1 MRMPDAVTALIIATL
16 VVGWLTAASIAV
28 RAASR
33 IWLRHWMERRP
44 AGFEVA
50 ERYIERP
57 TRLVIAAAAGS
68 ALAIVLGGV
77 VVTSRAPV
85 GDNGQLLI
93 YLAVAALFLI
103 MFGKIIPRA
112 IARRWP
118 SKLIPVI
125 LPPLRLV
132 EIALWPIVALS
143 RSVERRSVRKSRTGL
158 PHDARDGI
166 EDLLREGELEGVGAR
181 DEIAIIT
188 GVVRFGEKTVGD
200 VMTPRAQV
208 FALDESLDSAELAKR
223 IAESAYSRVPITRNH
238 SLDEIVGMVH
248 AFDVL
253 RADGDRPPVRAVPG
267 APAETRCNDFLY
279 RMLRM
284 SAHLAVVRDSD
295 GRTAGIVTLED
306 LLEEL
311 VGDIRD
317 EHDEAGPTVRAIA
330 QP

>member
-1 MRMPDAVTALIIATL
+1 MPGLVPAVIVATF
-16 VVGWLTAASIAV
+16 VVAWLTAASIAV

-44 AGFEVA
+44 AGFDVA

-77 VVTSRAPV
+77 VVTSRAPQ
-85 GDNGQLLI
+85 NAQAAL
-93 YLAVAALFLI
+93 YLAIAALFLI
-103 MFGKIIPRA
+103 VFGKIIPRA

-118 SKLIPVI
+118 SLLIPVL

-132 EIALWPIVALS
+132 EIALWPIVVLS
-143 RSVERRSVRKSRTGL
+143 RSVERRSARRRYEGL

-166 EDLLREGELEGVGAR
+166 EDLLREGEIEGVGAR

-188 GVVRFGEKTVGD
+188 GVVRFGEKTVRD

-208 FALDESLDSAELAKR
+208 FALDESLEASELARR
-223 IAESAYSRVPITRNH
+223 IAESAYSRVPITRNN

-253 RADGDRPPVRAVPG
+253 RADGKRPAVRNVPST
-267 APAETRCNDFLY
+267 PSDTRCNDFLY

-284 SAHLAVVRDSD
+284 SAHLAVVRDPD

-317 EHDEAGPTVRAIA
+317 EHDELSPAARTIA
-330 QP
+330 QS

>member
-1 MRMPDAVTALIIATL
+1 MRMPGLIPAMIVATF
-16 VVGWLTAASIAV
+16 VVAWLTAASIAV

-68 ALAIVLGGV
+68 ALAIVLAGV
-77 VVTSRAPV
+77 VVTARAPQDARAFV
-85 GDNGQLLI
+85 YI
-93 YLAVAALFLI
+93 AVAALFMI
-103 MFGKIIPRA
+103 VFGKIIPRA
-112 IARRWP
+112 IGRRWP
-118 SKLIPVI
+118 SKLIPVL

-132 EIALWPIVALS
+132 EITLWPIVALS
-143 RSVERRSVRKSRTGL
+143 RSVERSAARKRHAGL

-166 EDLLREGELEGVGAR
+166 EDLLREGEAEGVGAR

-188 GVVRFGEKTVGD
+188 GVVRFGEKTVRD

-208 FALDESLDSAELAKR
+208 FALDESLDATELARR

-253 RADGDRPPVRAVPG
+253 RADGDRPAVRPVPSTSSD
-267 APAETRCNDFLY
+267 TRCNDFLY

-284 SAHLAVVRDSD
+284 SAHLAVIQDPD

-317 EHDEAGPTVRAIA
+317 EHDEASPAARTTS
-330 QP
+330 QS

>member
-1 MRMPDAVTALIIATL
+1 MRMPGAVTAVVVATL
-16 VVGWLTAASIAV
+16 IVAWLTAASIAV

-44 AGFEVA
+44 AGFAVA

-68 ALAIVLGGV
+68 ALAIIVCGV
-77 VVTSRAPV
+77 VVTSRAPRGTPMV
-85 GDNGQLLI
+85 LYLL
-93 YLAVAALFLI
+93 VAALFLI
-103 MFGKIIPRA
+103 VFGKLIPRA

-118 SKLIPVI
+118 SKLIPVL
-125 LPPLRLV
+125 LPPLRAI

-143 RSVERRSVRKSRTGL
+143 RSVERRAERKRQAGAV
-158 PHDARDGI
+158 HDAREGI
-166 EDLLREGELEGVGAR
+166 EDLLREGEAEGVGAR

-188 GVVRFGEKTVGD
+188 GVVRFGEKTLRE

-208 FALDESLDSAELAKR
+208 FALDESLDATELARR

-238 SLDEIVGMVH
+238 SLDDVVGMVH

-253 RADGDRPPVRAVPG
+253 RADGERPALRTVPS
-267 APAETRCNDFLY
+267 APADTRCNDFLY

-284 SAHLAVVRDSD
+284 SAHLAVVRDAD

-317 EHDEAGPTVRAIA
+317 EHDEAGPAVRAIT
-330 QP
+330 QS

>member
-1 MRMPDAVTALIIATL
+1 MPGAVTALLIATF
-16 VVGWLTAASIAV
+16 VVAWLTAASIAV

-44 AGFEVA
+44 AGFAVA
-50 ERYIERP
+50 ERFIERP

-77 VVTSRAPV
+77 VVTSRAPRGTPV
-85 GDNGQLLI
+85 I
-93 YLAVAALFLI
+93 AYIAIAALFLI

-118 SKLIPVI
+118 SKLIPI
-125 LPPLRLV
+125 LLPPLRV
-132 EIALWPIVALS
+132 IEVALWPIVALS
-143 RSVERRSVRKSRTGL
+143 RSVERRSERTTRAGL

-166 EDLLREGELEGVGAR
+166 EDLLREGEAEGVGAR

-188 GVVRFGEKTVGD
+188 GVVRFGEKTVRD

-208 FALDESLDSAELAKR
+208 FALDESLDAAELAR
-223 IAESAYSRVPITRNH
+223 RVAESAYSRVPITRNN
-238 SLDEIVGMVH
+238 SIDEIVGMVH

-253 RADGDRPPVRAVPG
+253 RADGDRPTLRAVPT
-267 APAETRCNDFLY
+267 APSDTRCNDFLY

-284 SAHLAVVRDSD
+284 SAHLAVVRDAD
-295 GRTAGIVTLED
+295 GHTAGIVTLED
-306 LLEEL
+306 LLGEL

-317 EHDEAGPTVRAIA
+317 EHDDASPAARSAA
-330 QP
+330 HP

>member
-1 MRMPDAVTALIIATL
+1 MQVTA
-16 VVGWLTAASIAV
+16 
-28 RAASR
+28 
-33 IWLRHWMERRP
+33 
-44 AGFEVA
+44 
-50 ERYIERP
+50 
-57 TRLVIAAAAGS
+57 
-68 ALAIVLGGV
+68 
-77 VVTSRAPV
+77 
-85 GDNGQLLI
+85 

-118 SKLIPVI
+118 SKLIPI
-125 LPPLRLV
+125 FLPPLRVV

-143 RSVERRSVRKSRTGL
+143 RSVERRWMRKTRTGISN
-158 PHDARDGI
+158 DGRDGI

-200 VMTPRAQV
+200 VMTPQAQV
-208 FALDESLDSAELAKR
+208 FALDESLDAAELARR
-223 IAESAYSRVPITRNH
+223 IAESAYSRVPITRNN
-238 SLDEIVGMVH
+238 SLDDIVGMVH

-253 RADGDRPPVRAVPG
+253 RADGKRPPVRAVPS
-267 APAETRCNDFLY
+267 APADTRCNDFLY

-284 SAHLAVVRDSD
+284 SAHLAVVRD
-295 GRTAGIVTLED
+295 GEGKTVGIVTLED

-317 EHDEAGPTVRAIA
+317 EHDDAGPAARAVV

>member
-1 MRMPDAVTALIIATL
+1 MRMPGAITALIVATI
-16 VVGWLTAASIAV
+16 VVAWLTAASIAV

-68 ALAIVLGGV
+68 ALAIILAGI
-77 VVTSRAPV
+77 VVTARAPLGAGV
-85 GDNGQLLI
+85 AI

-118 SKLIPVI
+118 SALIPI
-125 LPPLRLV
+125 LLPPLRLV

-143 RSVERRSVRKSRTGL
+143 RSVERRSVWKRRTGL

-200 VMTPRAQV
+200 VMTPRLQV
-208 FALDESLDSAELAKR
+208 FALDESLDAAELARR
-223 IAESAYSRVPITRNH
+223 IAESAYSRVPITRNN
-238 SLDEIVGMVH
+238 SLDEIIGMVH

-253 RADGDRPPVRAVPG
+253 RADGERPASRPIPS
-267 APAETRCNDFLY
+267 APSETRCNDLLY
-279 RMLRM
+279 RMLRA
-284 SAHLAVVRDSD
+284 SAHMAVVKDAD
-295 GRTAGIVTLED
+295 GRTAGVVSLED

-317 EHDEAGPTVRAIA
+317 EHDEASPAARAA
-330 QP
+330 VQP

>member
-1 MRMPDAVTALIIATL
+1 MRMPGIIPAVIVATL
-16 VVGWLTAASIAV
+16 VVAWLTAASIAV
-28 RAASR
+28 RAVSR

-44 AGFEVA
+44 AGFDVA

-77 VVTSRAPV
+77 VVTARAPQ
-85 GDNGQLLI
+85 DASALLYI
-93 YLAVAALFLI
+93 AGAALFLI
-103 MFGKIIPRA
+103 VFGKIIPRA

-118 SKLIPVI
+118 SRLIPVV

-143 RSVERRSVRKSRTGL
+143 RSVERRAASKRHAGL

-166 EDLLREGELEGVGAR
+166 EDLLREGEAEGVGAR

-188 GVVRFGEKTVGD
+188 GVVRFGEKTVRD
-200 VMTPRAQV
+200 VMTPRPQV
-208 FALDESLDSAELAKR
+208 FALDESLDATELARR
-223 IAESAYSRVPITRNH
+223 IAESAYSRVPITRNN

-253 RADGDRPPVRAVPG
+253 RADGERPAVRAVPS
-267 APAETRCNDFLY
+267 APSETRCNDFLY

-284 SAHLAVVRDSD
+284 SAHLAVVKDPD

-317 EHDEAGPTVRAIA
+317 EHDEVGPAARTIP
-330 QP
+330 QS

>member
-1 MRMPDAVTALIIATL
+1 MRMPGAVPAVLIAAL
-16 VVGWLTAASIAV
+16 VVAWLTAASIAV

-44 AGFEVA
+44 AGFAVA

-68 ALAIVLGGV
+68 ALAIVLCGV
-77 VVTSRAPV
+77 VVTSRAPQ
-85 GDNGQLLI
+85 DATHAILYLL
-93 YLAVAALFLI
+93 VSALFLI
-103 MFGKIIPRA
+103 VFGKLIPRA

-118 SKLIPVI
+118 SRLIPVL
-125 LPPLRLV
+125 LPPLRLI

-143 RSVERRSVRKSRTGL
+143 RSVERRSERARQTGL
-158 PHDARDGI
+158 AHDAREGI
-166 EDLLREGELEGVGAR
+166 EDLLREGEAEGVGAR

-188 GVVRFGEKTVGD
+188 GVVRFGEKTLRD
-200 VMTPRAQV
+200 VMTPRSQV
-208 FALDESLDSAELAKR
+208 FALDESLEATELARR
-223 IAESAYSRVPITRNH
+223 IAESAYSRVPITRND
-238 SLDEIVGMVH
+238 SLDDVVGMVH

-253 RADGDRPPVRAVPG
+253 RADGERPAVRTVPS
-267 APAETRCNDFLY
+267 APADTRCNDFLY

-284 SAHLAVVRDSD
+284 SAHLAVVRD
-295 GRTAGIVTLED
+295 GAGHTVGIVTLED

-317 EHDEAGPTVRAIA
+317 EHDEAGPAARTIA
-330 QP
+330 QS

>member
-1 MRMPDAVTALIIATL
+1 MRMPGLVPAILVATF
-16 VVGWLTAASIAV
+16 VVAWLTAASIAV

-77 VVTSRAPV
+77 VVTARAPQ
-85 GDNGQLLI
+85 NAQALL

-103 MFGKIIPRA
+103 VIGKILPRA
-112 IARRWP
+112 IGRRWP
-118 SKLIPVI
+118 SRLIPVL

-143 RSVERRSVRKSRTGL
+143 RSVERRSARKRHAGL

-188 GVVRFGEKTVGD
+188 GVVRFGEKTVRD

-208 FALDESLDSAELAKR
+208 FALDESLEAGELARR
-223 IAESAYSRVPITRNH
+223 IAESAYSRVPITRNN

-253 RADGDRPPVRAVPG
+253 RADGERPAVRNVPST
-267 APAETRCNDFLY
+267 PSDTRCNDFLY

-284 SAHLAVVRDSD
+284 SAHLAVVRDPD

-317 EHDEAGPTVRAIA
+317 EHDELSPGARTLA
-330 QP
+330 QS

>member
-1 MRMPDAVTALIIATL
+1 MPDAVTALIVATL
-16 VVGWLTAASIAV
+16 LVAWLTVASIAV

-68 ALAIVLGGV
+68 ALAIVLAGV
-77 VVTSRAPV
+77 VVTSRAPQESRMQV
-85 GDNGQLLI
+85 TA

-118 SKLIPVI
+118 SKLIPI
-125 LPPLRLV
+125 FLPPLRVV

-143 RSVERRSVRKSRTGL
+143 RSVERRWMRKTRTGISN
-158 PHDARDGI
+158 DGRDGI

-200 VMTPRAQV
+200 VMTPQAQV
-208 FALDESLDSAELAKR
+208 FALDESLDAAELARR
-223 IAESAYSRVPITRNH
+223 IAESAYSRVPITRNN
-238 SLDEIVGMVH
+238 SLDDIVGMVH

-253 RADGDRPPVRAVPG
+253 RADGKRPPVRAVPS
-267 APAETRCNDFLY
+267 APADTRCNDFLY

-284 SAHLAVVRDSD
+284 SAHLAVVRD
-295 GRTAGIVTLED
+295 GEGKTVGIVTLED

-317 EHDEAGPTVRAIA
+317 EHDDAGPAARAVV

>member
-1 MRMPDAVTALIIATL
+1 MPDALTALIAATL
-16 VVGWLTAASIAV
+16 VVAWLTAASIAV

-77 VVTSRAPV
+77 VVTARAPRGTPV
-85 GDNGQLLI
+85 AI
-93 YLAVAALFLI
+93 YLGVAALFMI
-103 MFGKIIPRA
+103 VFGKIIPRA

-118 SKLIPVI
+118 SSLIPI
-125 LPPLRLV
+125 LLPPLRLI

-143 RSVERRSVRKSRTGL
+143 RSVERRSVRKRRTGL

-188 GVVRFGEKTVGD
+188 GVVRFGEKTVRD
-200 VMTPRAQV
+200 VMTPRGSV
-208 FALDESLDSAELAKR
+208 FALDESLSAAELATR
-223 IAESAYSRVPITRNH
+223 IADSAYSRVPITRNN
-238 SLDEIVGMVH
+238 SLDDVVGMVH

-253 RADGDRPPVRAVPG
+253 RADGERPSVRAVPS
-267 APAETRCNDFLY
+267 APSETRCNDLLY
-279 RMLRM
+279 RMLRA
-284 SAHLAVVRDSD
+284 SAHLAVVRDPD

-317 EHDEAGPTVRAIA
+317 EHDDFTPAARPIP
-330 QP
+330 QL

>member
-1 MRMPDAVTALIIATL
+1 MRMPGLIPAILFATF
-16 VVGWLTAASIAV
+16 VVAWLTAASIAV

-68 ALAIVLGGV
+68 ALAIVLAGV
-77 VVTSRAPV
+77 VVTSRAPQNARV
-85 GDNGQLLI
+85 LI
-93 YLAVAALFLI
+93 YIAVAALFLI
-103 MFGKIIPRA
+103 VFGKIIPRA

-118 SKLIPVI
+118 SKLIPVL

-143 RSVERRSVRKSRTGL
+143 RSVERSAARKRHAGL

-166 EDLLREGELEGVGAR
+166 EDLLREGEAEGVGAR

-188 GVVRFGEKTVGD
+188 GVVRFGEKTVRD

-208 FALDESLDSAELAKR
+208 FSLDESLDAKELALR
-223 IAESAYSRVPITRNH
+223 IAESAYSRVPITRNN

-253 RADGDRPPVRAVPG
+253 RADGERPAIRAVPS

-284 SAHLAVVRDSD
+284 SAHLAVVQDAE
-295 GRTAGIVTLED
+295 GRTLGIVTLED

-317 EHDEAGPTVRAIA
+317 EHDEASPAARGIA
-330 QP
+330 QS

>member
-1 MRMPDAVTALIIATL
+1 MRMPDLIPAMIVAT
-16 VVGWLTAASIAV
+16 VVVAWLTAASIAV
-28 RAASR
+28 RAVSR

-44 AGFEVA
+44 AGFDVA

-77 VVTSRAPV
+77 VVTARAPQDV
-85 GDNGQLLI
+85 RALLYI
-93 YLAVAALFLI
+93 AGAALFLTV
-103 MFGKIIPRA
+103 FGKIIPRA

-118 SKLIPVI
+118 SRLIPVV

-143 RSVERRSVRKSRTGL
+143 RSVERRAARKRHAGL

-166 EDLLREGELEGVGAR
+166 EDLLREGEADGVGAR

-208 FALDESLDSAELAKR
+208 FALDESLDAAELARR
-223 IAESAYSRVPITRNH
+223 IAESAYSRVPITRNS
-238 SLDEIVGMVH
+238 SLDDVVGMVH

-253 RADGDRPPVRAVPG
+253 RAHGERPPIRAVPS
-267 APAETRCNDFLY
+267 APSDTRCNDFLY

-284 SAHLAVVRDSD
+284 SAHLAVVTDAD

-317 EHDEAGPTVRAIA
+317 EHDDVAPVARTITRS
-330 QP
+330 

>member
-1 MRMPDAVTALIIATL
+1 MRMPALVPALIVAVL
-16 VVGWLTAASIAV
+16 VVAWLTAASIAV
-28 RAASR
+28 RAVSR

-44 AGFEVA
+44 AGFDVA

-68 ALAIVLGGV
+68 ALAIVLAGV
-77 VVTSRAPV
+77 VVSAHAPRDARA
-85 GDNGQLLI
+85 LLYI
-93 YLAVAALFLI
+93 AGAALFLI
-103 MFGKIIPRA
+103 VFGKIIPRA
-112 IARRWP
+112 VARRWP
-118 SKLIPVI
+118 SRMIPVV

-143 RSVERRSVRKSRTGL
+143 RSVERRAARKRNAGL
-158 PHDARDGI
+158 PHEARDGI
-166 EDLLREGELEGVGAR
+166 EDLLREGEAEGVGAR

-188 GVVRFGEKTVGD
+188 GVVRFGEKTVRD

-208 FALDESLDSAELAKR
+208 FALDESLDPTEVAGR
-223 IAESAYSRVPITRNH
+223 IAESAYSRVPITRNN
-238 SLDEIVGMVH
+238 SIDEIVGMVH

-253 RADGDRPPVRAVPG
+253 RANGQRPAMRAVPS
-267 APAETRCNDFLY
+267 APSETRCNDLLY

-284 SAHLAVVRDSD
+284 SAHLAVVKDP
-295 GRTAGIVTLED
+295 GGHTAGIVTLED

-317 EHDEAGPTVRAIA
+317 EHDEVGPAARTITHS
-330 QP
+330 

>member
-1 MRMPDAVTALIIATL
+1 MPAAVPAVL
-16 VVGWLTAASIAV
+16 VAAVVVAWLTAASIAV

-50 ERYIERP
+50 GRYIERP

-68 ALAIVLGGV
+68 ALAIVLCGV
-77 VVTSRAPV
+77 VVTSRAPQGSQAV
-85 GDNGQLLI
+85 LYLL
-93 YLAVAALFLI
+93 VTALFLI
-103 MFGKIIPRA
+103 VFGKLIPRA

-118 SKLIPVI
+118 SRLIPI
-125 LPPLRLV
+125 LLPPLRV
-132 EIALWPIVALS
+132 IEIALWPIVALS
-143 RSVERRSVRKSRTGL
+143 RSVEHRSERARQSGL
-158 PHDARDGI
+158 AHDARDGI
-166 EDLLREGELEGVGAR
+166 EDLLREGEAEGVGAR

-188 GVVRFGEKTVGD
+188 GVVRFGEKTLRD

-208 FALDESLDSAELAKR
+208 FALDESLDAIELARR
-223 IAESAYSRVPITRNH
+223 IAESAYSRVPITRNN
-238 SLDEIVGMVH
+238 SLDDVIGMVH

-253 RADGDRPPVRAVPG
+253 RADGKRPALRAVPS
-267 APAETRCNDFLY
+267 APGETRCNDFLY

-284 SAHLAVVRDSD
+284 SAHLAVVRDAE
-295 GRTAGIVTLED
+295 GHTAGIVTLED

-317 EHDEAGPTVRAIA
+317 EHDEAAPAARIA
-330 QP
+330 TPS

>member
-1 MRMPDAVTALIIATL
+1 MPDAVPAVL
-16 VVGWLTAASIAV
+16 VAAFVVAWLTAASIAV

-68 ALAIVLGGV
+68 ALAIVLCGV
-77 VVTSRAPV
+77 VVTSRAPRESHAILY
-85 GDNGQLLI
+85 LL
-93 YLAVAALFLI
+93 VTALFLI
-103 MFGKIIPRA
+103 VFGKLIPRA
-112 IARRWP
+112 VARRWP
-118 SKLIPVI
+118 SRLIPI
-125 LPPLRLV
+125 LLPPLRVV

-143 RSVERRSVRKSRTGL
+143 RSVERRSERTRQSGL
-158 PHDARDGI
+158 AHDARDGI
-166 EDLLREGELEGVGAR
+166 EDLLREGEAEGVGAR

-188 GVVRFGEKTVGD
+188 GVVRFGEKTLRD

-208 FALDESLDSAELAKR
+208 FALDESLDAIELARR
-223 IAESAYSRVPITRNH
+223 IAESAYSRVPITRNNAP
-238 SLDEIVGMVH
+238 DDIVGMVH

-253 RADGDRPPVRAVPG
+253 RADGERPALRAVPS
-267 APAETRCNDFLY
+267 APADTRCNDFLY

-284 SAHLAVVRDSD
+284 SAHLAVVRDAEAH
-295 GRTAGIVTLED
+295 TVGIVTLED

-317 EHDEAGPTVRAIA
+317 EHDEAGPAARIA
-330 QP
+330 TPS

>member
-1 MRMPDAVTALIIATL
+1 MPGLIPAIVVATF
-16 VVGWLTAASIAV
+16 VVAWLTAASIAV

-68 ALAIVLGGV
+68 ALAILLAGI
-77 VVTSRAPV
+77 VVTARAPRNAEV
-85 GDNGQLLI
+85 FLYIAL
-93 YLAVAALFLI
+93 AALFLI
-103 MFGKIIPRA
+103 IFGKIIPRA

-118 SKLIPVI
+118 SKLIPI
-125 LPPLRLV
+125 LLPPLRV
-132 EIALWPIVALS
+132 IEIALWPIVALS
-143 RSVERRSVRKSRTGL
+143 RSVERSAARKRHAGL

-166 EDLLREGELEGVGAR
+166 EDLLREGEAEGVGAR

-188 GVVRFGEKTVGD
+188 GVVRFGEKTVRD

-208 FALDESLDSAELAKR
+208 FALDESLSAKELARR
-223 IAESAYSRVPITRNH
+223 IAESAYSRVPITRNN
-238 SLDEIVGMVH
+238 SLDDVIGMVH

-253 RADGDRPPVRAVPG
+253 RADGERPALRAVPS
-267 APAETRCNDFLY
+267 APADTPCNDFLY

-284 SAHLAVVRDSD
+284 SAHLAVVRDPD
-295 GRTAGIVTLED
+295 GRTVGIVTLED

-317 EHDEAGPTVRAIA
+317 EHDEAGPGARTIT
-330 QP
+330 QS

>member
-1 MRMPDAVTALIIATL
+1 MRMPGLVPSLLIATF
-16 VVGWLTAASIAV
+16 VVAWLTAASIAV

-68 ALAIVLGGV
+68 ALAILLAGI
-77 VVTSRAPV
+77 VVTARAPRGAQV
-85 GDNGQLLI
+85 FLYI
-93 YLAVAALFLI
+93 AVAALFLI
-103 MFGKIIPRA
+103 IFGKIIPRA

-118 SKLIPVI
+118 SKLIPI
-125 LPPLRLV
+125 LLPPLRV
-132 EIALWPIVALS
+132 IEIALLPIVALS
-143 RSVERRSVRKSRTGL
+143 RSVERRAARKRHAGL

-166 EDLLREGELEGVGAR
+166 EDLLREGEAEGVGAR

-188 GVVRFGEKTVGD
+188 GVVRFGEKTVRD

-208 FALDESLDSAELAKR
+208 FALDESLTGQELARR
-223 IAESAYSRVPITRNH
+223 IAESAYSRVPITRNN
-238 SLDEIVGMVH
+238 SLDEIIGMVH

-253 RADGDRPPVRAVPG
+253 RADGDRPPVRNVPS
-267 APAETRCNDFLY
+267 APSETRCNDFLY

-284 SAHLAVVRDSD
+284 SAHLAVVQDLD

-317 EHDEAGPTVRAIA
+317 EHDEASPAARAITHS
-330 QP
+330 

>member
-1 MRMPDAVTALIIATL
+1 MRMPGAVIALLIATF
-16 VVGWLTAASIAV
+16 VVAWLTAASIAV

-68 ALAIVLGGV
+68 ALAIVLAGV
-77 VVTSRAPV
+77 VVTSRAPRANELV
-85 GDNGQLLI
+85 AA

-118 SKLIPVI
+118 SKLIPAL
-125 LPPLRLV
+125 LPPLRVV

-143 RSVERRSVRKSRTGL
+143 RSVERRSERNTRAGL

-188 GVVRFGEKTVGD
+188 GVVRFGEKTVRD

-208 FALDESLDSAELAKR
+208 FALDESLDGKELAKR
-223 IAESAYSRVPITRNH
+223 IADSAYSRVPITRNN
-238 SLDEIVGMVH
+238 SLDEIAGMVH

-253 RADGDRPPVRAVPG
+253 RADGERPPLRTVPST
-267 APAETRCNDFLY
+267 PSETRCNDFLY

-284 SAHLAVVRDSD
+284 SAHLAVVRDAD

-306 LLEEL
+306 LLVEL

-317 EHDEAGPTVRAIA
+317 EHDEASPLPRAA
-330 QP
+330 VHP